1 MSYVYKFIPSGD
13 AIQNPPKETYKA
25 EVQQSL
31 NDYFYQSVDW
41 YTIQEETSV
50 GSGQYQNVDVRV
62 NNVINPTTADNIE
75 DDFKKLIFPDLNH
88 SVNLGRLYLF
98 DDNYWI
104 TTNVD
109 KIKSL
114 AQTVIIRRCNNVLR
128 WIDEQTGALYEEPCS
143 IGYLIKENRDYSTA
157 GSAIVVASG
166 MIDVFFQ
173 VNARTNKIKPN
184 QRFLFGNPNNWVA
197 YRTEGGGINNFN
209 NQKTLDNNSATLG
222 RYSLAVDYVND
233 QTDNLTLG
241 IANAFTNV
249 YEVELNQ
256 STGSGS
262 IGQTIQLE
270 ETVTLNGETVSR
282 NVTWAS
288 SNTSIATVSSSG
300 LVTIIATG
308 NATITCYLQ
317 NNETIYDTCVI
328 TGTGSPVD
336 NYQVIFSPDSNY
348 VLEGAEK
355 TWTVYLYKN
364 NVQQVDTFTF
374 SLNTNM
380 VPTENYTYTVLGG
393 NSFKIKN
400 IKRFLTDSLEITC
413 TSGIYSNIITV
424 SLRGAW

>member
-1 MSYVYKFIPSGD
+1 MSAGSLINNKT
-13 AIQNPPKETYKA
+13 PKQDYINLVQET
-25 EVQQSL
+25 L
-31 NDYFYQSVDW
+31 NEQFYNASDV

-62 NNVINPTTADNIE
+62 NNLINPTTADNVE
-75 DDFKKLIFPDLNH
+75 DDFKKLIFPDLDH
-88 SVNLGRLYLF
+88 SVNLGRFYLF

-157 GSAIVVASG
+157 GSAIVVPSG
-166 MIDVFFQ
+166 MVDCFFQ
-173 VNARTNKIKPN
+173 INTRTNKIKPT
-184 QRFLFGNPNNWVA
+184 QRFLFGNPNNWTS
-197 YRTEGGGINNFN
+197 YRVEGGGINNFN

-222 RYSLAVDYVND
+222 RYGLSVDFINE

-241 IANAFTNV
+241 IANAYTNV
-249 YEVELNQ
+249 YEITLNQ

-262 IGQTIQLE
+262 TSQTIQLE
-270 ETVTLNGETVSR
+270 ATVTLNDETVTR
-282 NVTWAS
+282 NVTWTS
-288 SNTSIATVSSSG
+288 SNTAVATVSSTG
-300 LVTIIATG
+300 LVTILATG
-308 NATITCYLQ
+308 NSTITCSLE
-317 NNETIYDTCVI
+317 NNSTVSDTCVI

-374 SLNTNM
+374 SLDSNT
-380 VPTENYTYTVLGG
+380 VPATKYTYTVLGG

-400 IKRFLTDSLEITC
+400 IERFLTDYLEITA
-413 TSGIYSNIITV
+413 TSGSYNKTITV
-424 SLRGAW
+424 NLRGAW

>member
-1 MSYVYKFIPSGD
+1 MAYPFMSAGSLINNKT
-13 AIQNPPKETYKA
+13 PKQDYINLVQET
-25 EVQQSL
+25 L
-31 NDYFYQSVDW
+31 NEQFYNASDW

-62 NNVINPTTADNIE
+62 NNLINPTTADNSE
-75 DDFKKLIFPDLNH
+75 DDFKKLIFPDLDH

-104 TTNVD
+104 TINVD
-109 KIKSL
+109 KIKTL
-114 AQTVIIRRCNNVLR
+114 AQTVIVRRCNNVLR

-157 GSAIVVASG
+157 GSAIVVPSG
-166 MIDVFFQ
+166 MVDCFFQ
-173 VNARTNKIKPN
+173 INTRTNKIKPN
-184 QRFLFGNPNNWVA
+184 QRFLFGNPNNWTA

-222 RYSLAVDYVND
+222 RYSLSADFINE
-233 QTDNLTLG
+233 QADNLTLG
-241 IANAFTNV
+241 IANAYTNV
-249 YEVELNQ
+249 YEITLNQ

-262 IGQTIQLE
+262 TGQTIQLE
-270 ETVTLNGETVSR
+270 ATVTLNGETVTR

-288 SNTSIATVSSSG
+288 SNTTVATVSSVG
-300 LVTIIATG
+300 LVTILATG
-308 NATITCYLQ
+308 NSTITCSLE
-317 NNETIYDTCVI
+317 NNNTVSATCVI
-328 TGTGSPVD
+328 AGTGSPVD

-364 NVQQVDTFTF
+364 NVQQIDTFTF
-374 SLNTNM
+374 SLDSNT
-380 VPTENYTYTVLGG
+380 VPATNYTYTVLGG

-400 IKRFLTDSLEITC
+400 ITRFLTDSLEITA
-413 TSGIYSNIITV
+413 TSGAYNKTITV
-424 SLRGAW
+424 ALRGAW

>member
-1 MSYVYKFIPSGD
+1 MAYPFMSAGSLINNKT
-13 AIQNPPKETYKA
+13 PKQDYISLVQET
-25 EVQQSL
+25 L
-31 NDYFYQSVDW
+31 NEQFYNASDW

-75 DDFKKLIFPDLNH
+75 DDFKKLIFPDLDH

-109 KIKSL
+109 KIKTL
-114 AQTVIIRRCNNVLR
+114 AQTVIVRRCNNVLR

-143 IGYLIKENRDYSTA
+143 ISYLIKENRDYSTA
-157 GSAIVVASG
+157 GSAIVVPSG
-166 MIDVFFQ
+166 MVDCFFQ
-173 VNARTNKIKPN
+173 INARTNKIKPN
-184 QRFLFGNPNNWVA
+184 QRFLFGNPNNWTS
-197 YRTEGGGINNFN
+197 YRVEGGGINNFN

-222 RYSLAVDYVND
+222 RYSLAVDFTNE

-241 IANAFTNV
+241 IANAYTNV
-249 YEVELNQ
+249 YEITLNQ
-256 STGSGS
+256 STGSGNTS
-262 IGQTIQLE
+262 QTIQLE
-270 ETVTLNGETVSR
+270 AVVTVNGETVDR
-282 NVTWAS
+282 NLTWTS
-288 SNTSIATVSSSG
+288 SNTSVATVNSSG
-300 LVTIIATG
+300 LVTILSTG
-308 NATITCYLQ
+308 NSTITCSLE
-317 NNETIYDTCVI
+317 NNSTVSDTCVI

-355 TWTVYLYKN
+355 TWTAYLYKN

-374 SLNTNM
+374 SLDSNT
-380 VPTENYTYTVLGG
+380 VPASNYTYTVLGG

-400 IKRFLTDSLEITC
+400 IKRFLTDSLEITA
-413 TSGIYSNIITV
+413 TSGSYNKKITI

>member
-1 MSYVYKFIPSGD
+1 LSYVYKFIPSGNV
-13 AIQNPPKETYKA
+13 IQTPPKETYKT
-25 EVQQSL
+25 EVQQSF

-62 NNVINPTTADNIE
+62 NNVINPTTSDNIE

-98 DDNYWI
+98 GDNYWI

-114 AQTVIIRRCNNVLR
+114 AQTVVVRRCNNVLR
-128 WIDEQTGALYEEPCS
+128 WIDEQTGAFYEEPCS

-157 GSAIVVASG
+157 GSAIVVPSG
-166 MIDVFFQ
+166 MVDCFFQ
-173 VNARTNKIKPN
+173 INSRTNKIKPN
-184 QRFLFGNPNNWVA
+184 QRFLFGNENIFVA
-197 YRTEGGGINNFN
+197 YRVEGGGINNFN
-209 NQKTLDNNSATLG
+209 NQKTLDNNSASLG
-222 RYSLAVDYVND
+222 RYGLSVDFINE
-233 QTDNLTLG
+233 QTDNVTLG
-241 IANAFTNV
+241 IANAYTNV
-249 YEVELNQ
+249 YEITLNQ

-262 IGQTIQLE
+262 TSQTIQLE
-270 ETVTLNGETVSR
+270 ATVKLNDETVTR

-288 SNTSIATVSSSG
+288 SNTTVATVNSTG
-300 LVTIIATG
+300 LVTILATG
-308 NATITCYLQ
+308 NSTITCSLE
-317 NNETIYDTCVI
+317 NNTTVSDTCLI

-374 SLNTNM
+374 SLDSNT
-380 VPTENYTYTVLGG
+380 VPAANYTYTVLGG

-400 IKRFLTDSLEITC
+400 ITRFLTDSLEITA
-413 TSGIYSNIITV
+413 TSGSYNNTITV